1 MADTSAPRSSFD
13 DPELRRKVFFTIGA
27 LAVLRVGAYIP
38 VPGVDV
44 AALSALLDAHGGPL
58 GVLNAFSGGALGR
71 FALFSLGAVP
81 YVNAVIVARLL
92 KRGRGKRERA
102 EAARRLTPVLAL
114 LQSLALAYA
123 LARTTAPGGAAL
135 VAEPG
140 PLFYLST
147 AATLTA
153 GALFVMWLAEE
164 ITETGIGGGALLV
177 VFASLV
183 ANALSGTA
191 AFFRLA
197 GSEELGALSAFFIV
211 AALLAAVVAVI
222 RIETAQR
229 KLTVNYSQRV
239 VGRRMY
245 GGSSSVL
252 PVKLDQSGV
261 VAAISAAALG
271 ASTLVLRG
279 GWLDDAIYA
288 ALIVYFSCF
297 AGART
302 VDANELSEQL
312 KKSGGSLPGIR
323 PGDATSR
330 HILWVHE
337 RVALGGAVFVAAV
350 AVLPDLLRRILRLPF
365 FFDGVQ
371 ALIVVSVALDA
382 MTRIESHAIM
392 RTYAKFKK

>member
-1 MADTSAPRSSFD
+1 MAETSAPRGSFD

-38 VPGVDV
+38 VPGVD
-44 AALSALLDAHGGPL
+44 AGAFSALLDARGGPL

-71 FALFSLGAVP
+71 FALFSLGAIP
-81 YVNAVIVARLL
+81 YINASIVAGLL
-92 KRGRGKRERA
+92 KLGRGKRERA
-102 EAARRLTPVLAL
+102 EAARRLTFPLAL
-114 LQSLALAYA
+114 LQSLALAFA
-123 LARTTAPGGAAL
+123 LARTTAPGGAPL
-135 VAEPG
+135 VADAG
-140 PLFYLST
+140 AFFYLTT
-147 AATLTA
+147 ATTLTA
-153 GALFVMWLAEE
+153 GAMFVLWLCEE
-164 ITETGIGGGALLV
+164 ITASGIGGGALLV
-177 VFASLV
+177 VFACLI
-183 ANALSGTA
+183 ANALSGAET
-191 AFFRLA
+191 FFRLVRF
-197 GSEELGALSAFFIV
+197 EEIGAFSTLFIV
-211 AALLAAVVAVI
+211 AALLAAVFAVI

-245 GGSSSVL
+245 GGSSSAL
-252 PVKLDQSGV
+252 PVKLDQAGV
-261 VAAISAAALG
+261 VAAVCAAALG

-297 AGART
+297 AGAKT

-323 PGDATSR
+323 PGDATAR

-350 AVLPDLLRRILRLPF
+350 AILPDLLRRIFRLPF

-371 ALIVVSVALDA
+371 AVIVVAVALDA
-382 MTRIESHAIM
+382 MTRVESHSMM
-392 RTYAKFKK
+392 RTYAKFMK